1 MLKILNSNIQDFIS
15 ANLRVDLHSLLLK
28 KSPFDDVSMQE
39 IVQQIN
45 GRKIAEKKFP
55 FLLKKRIV
63 FPPHLNLEQC
73 SSEQTGNYKKKLLA
87 GRSFI
92 DLTSGF
98 GVDAYHISD
107 NFSEVF
113 LLEQNTELLKLVE
126 HNWVILG
133 KKAIF
138 INQAIEA
145 FLEQNNRNYDAIFI
159 DPARR
164 DTKKNKVFLLEDL
177 SPNILEIQDKLL
189 EIGDSILIKLS
200 PLIDIQYLISVLK
213 NIQEIHIIAVKNDVK
228 EVLVLLKS
236 KKILGNE
243 IKIICENID
252 TNEEFFSF
260 EIDEKRRSEV
270 SYSEVQRYIYIPNN
284 SVLKSGAFN
293 LVAERFNLHKLHPN
307 THLYTSDILLDNFC
321 GRVLEMDRINP
332 KSLLKGSQFN
342 IITKNYPLKP
352 EEVKKKYKIKDGG
365 NQYLIF
371 TQDMKGK
378 VVLQSK

>member
-55 FLLKKRIV
+55 FLLKKGIV
-63 FPPHLNLEQC
+63 FSPHLNLEQC
-73 SSEQTGNYKKKLLA
+73 SSEQTGNYKKKLLV

-138 INQAIEA
+138 INQATEA
-145 FLEQNNRNYDAIFI
+145 FLEQNNRSYDAIFI

-270 SYSEVQRYIYIPNN
+270 SYSEVQKYIYIPNN

>member
-1 MLKILNSNIQDFIS
+1 M
-15 ANLRVDLHSLLLK
+15 
-28 KSPFDDVSMQE
+28 
-39 IVQQIN
+39 
-45 GRKIAEKKFP
+45 
-55 FLLKKRIV
+55 
-63 FPPHLNLEQC
+63 
-73 SSEQTGNYKKKLLA
+73 
-87 GRSFI
+87 
-92 DLTSGF
+92 
-98 GVDAYHISD
+98 
-107 NFSEVF
+107 
-113 LLEQNTELLKLVE
+113 
-126 HNWVILG
+126 
-133 KKAIF
+133 
-138 INQAIEA
+138 
-145 FLEQNNRNYDAIFI
+145 
-159 DPARR
+159 
-164 DTKKNKVFLLEDL
+164 

-270 SYSEVQRYIYIPNN
+270 SYSEVQKYIYIPNN

>member
-1 MLKILNSNIQDFIS
+1 MLKILNSNIQDFI
-15 ANLRVDLHSLLLK
+15 LLK
-28 KSPFDDVSMQE
+28 RSPFDDVSMQE

-55 FLLKKRIV
+55 FLLKKGIV

-73 SSEQTGNYKKKLLA
+73 SSEQTGNYKKKLLV

-138 INQAIEA
+138 INQATEA
-145 FLEQNNRNYDAIFI
+145 FLEQNNRSYDAIFI

-270 SYSEVQRYIYIPNN
+270 SYSEIQRYIYIPNN